1 MIGINTQTTM
11 EITIEITIKMQQ
23 DLKIIRKRKG
33 KSSKYKL

>member
-23 DLKIIRKRKG
+23 GLKTIRKRKG
-33 KSSKYKL
+33 KSYKYKL